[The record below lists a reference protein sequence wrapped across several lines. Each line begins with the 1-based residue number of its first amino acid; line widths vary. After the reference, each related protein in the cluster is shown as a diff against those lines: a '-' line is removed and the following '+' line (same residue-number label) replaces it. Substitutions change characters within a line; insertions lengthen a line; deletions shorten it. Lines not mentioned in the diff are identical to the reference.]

1 MLLFDEAL
9 IIGNCDGL
17 LISRKPNKAEQKGGK
32 GEKKASVRN
41 SKSRKRKDDENSE
54 IRQRKRE
61 RERERERKHTDGE
74 LGQIRFMRKSSMVT
88 DDDW

>member
-41 SKSRKRKDDENSE
+41 SKSRRRKDDENSE
-54 IRQRKRE
+54 IRQRKRQ
-61 RERERERKHTDGE
+61 REKRHTDGE
-74 LGQIRFMRKSSMVT
+74 LGQIRFMKKSSMVT

>member
-41 SKSRKRKDDENSE
+41 SKSRRRKDDENSE
-54 IRQRKRE
+54 IRQREKR
-61 RERERERKHTDGE
+61 HTDGE
-74 LGQIRFMRKSSMVT
+74 LGQIRFMKKSSMVT

>member
-41 SKSRKRKDDENSE
+41 SKSRRIKDDENSE
-54 IRQRKRE
+54 IRHRE
-61 RERERERKHTDGE
+61 KKHTDGE
-74 LGQIRFMRKSSMVT
+74 LGQIRFMKKSSMVT
-88 DDDW
+88 NDDW